1 MKVVV
6 CAHRGLFLSIT
17 IWIEGDGPSGDCGRG
32 GGGFLGKKTKILVIY
47 QPEYLVL
54 LAELCYRM
62 VCLCW

>member
-1 MKVVV
+1 MALPEIVV
-6 CAHRGLFLSIT
+6 G
-17 IWIEGDGPSGDCGRG
+17 G